1 MTSEKKNKYR
11 IEKDSLG
18 DVKVPSEKLWGA
30 QTQRSLQNFRIGN
43 DLIPP
48 EFIKAFAMQKKA
60 AAVSNIAINQ
70 LDSKIGSKIIK
81 VCDLIIKG
89 NMLDQFPL
97 SVWQTGSGTQTNMN
111 LNEVIANKA
120 NQELG
125 KPLGEYEPV
134 HPNDHCNMGQSSND
148 SFPTAMHIS
157 IVLETNEKL
166 FPSINNMI
174 KILKKKI
181 NHFEKIIKIG
191 RTHLQDAT
199 PITLGQEFT
208 GYLGQIENAKKR
220 ISESINYLLYLAQG
234 GTAVGTGLNA
244 PNKFIAGFIKALQ
257 MISGL
262 TFKESK
268 NKFELLSSH
277 ESIVHF
283 SNSLNTLIIACY
295 KIANDIRLLASG
307 PRCGIGELI
316 IPSNEPGSSIMPGK
330 VNPTQCEAL
339 SQVCLHIMGLN
350 FSNSV
355 AGTQGHFQLNANK
368 TLLMFNTLKSIEL
381 ITDAIDSFS
390 TNCLEGIVANKE
402 VIQKNLNNSL
412 MLVTALNPK
421 IGYEKAAKVAK
432 LAYKE
437 NISLKDAT
445 VKLGYLTIEEF
456 EKIVDVKKMI

>member
-368 TLLMFNTLKSIEL
+368 TLLMFNTLKSIGL

>member
-174 KILKKKI
+174 KTLKKKI

-220 ISESINYLLYLAQG
+220 ISESIHYLLYLAQG

>member
-174 KILKKKI
+174 NTLKKKI

>member
-157 IVLETNEKL
+157 IVLETNKKL

-339 SQVCLHIMGLN
+339 SQVCIHIMGLN

>member
-134 HPNDHCNMGQSSND
+134 HPNDHCNMSQSSND

-174 KILKKKI
+174 NTLKKKI

>member
-157 IVLETNEKL
+157 IVLETNKKL

>member
-134 HPNDHCNMGQSSND
+134 HPNDHCNMSQSSND

>member
-81 VCDLIIKG
+81 VCDSIIKG

-125 KPLGEYEPV
+125 KPLGEYDPV

-174 KILKKKI
+174 KTLKKKI

-456 EKIVDVKKMI
+456 EKVVDVKKMI

>member
-134 HPNDHCNMGQSSND
+134 HPNDHCNMSQSSND

-174 KILKKKI
+174 KTLKKKI